1 MAYNTGNPVGSND
14 PRDLFDNTVVL
25 DNLELGAEPSY
36 PDRLGRARKSR
47 SGMEAEFSSA
57 QELRNQEFQ
66 ADQSER
72 EQEFQSDQAE
82 REQEFQSSQDS
93 REQRFNLLIASSG
106 YADKGDYQAGL
117 VLTDYNQI
125 FRRDGEYYKLALS
138 VPTPYTLTGNWASE
152 SSKFVAI
159 GDAALRQELS
169 QGVPYSVNDLAL
181 YSVAGAAGNGVTNDT
196 AAFTA
201 FEASVS
207 GRTIDLHGRIFLVD
221 YRPQK
226 NTYIN
231 GRFVVSGAARPA
243 QLSEGFTIPFG
254 RYHHHGG
261 QLSRLKSALCNP
273 FEQFTGIVFCG
284 DSITWGATLPE
295 NLNPGSDLTTLAT
308 RRDLF
313 ASPSF
318 VNEFK
323 RYIGR
328 EYFDSAIPV
337 ISNWAAS
344 SAGEAIATY
353 KKNVVVYPNRAP
365 FSFNKV
371 MGNTKTSISDVSG
384 VTQSPTGY
392 QATMASAAGSSG
404 ALLLMPNFTGE
415 EFTVVFTAV
424 GSDAGVYEVIVG
436 GTMEMTGSPSV
447 PTGVVLGGTSLGE
460 FSTVPNGSSII
471 DGSFGNRIHHTF
483 SYIRDKN
490 VFIRFKGEG
499 YATIRR
505 LRLEAI
511 ELSKTVRITNQGI
524 SGSNSTR
531 YRSRAL
537 TTAFLPDIAVTAKD
551 NYAFVQLGTN
561 DRGPDST
568 WPNGLNSFEKQMAEI
583 CDILDPLCDTIIM
596 SANHVGP
603 SNQAG
608 KTFTMQQIRGALA
621 SLSRDGLARGKKYDF
636 VDNFGAF
643 TWADP
648 SITLADSLHPN
659 SLGHQMIYR
668 NIVEAL
674 EQA

>member
-36 PDRLGRARKSR
+36 PDRIGRARKSR

-328 EYFDSAIPV
+328 EYFDNAIPV

-353 KKNVVVYPNRAP
+353 VKSLLLYPNRAP
-365 FSFNKV
+365 FAFVAS
-371 MGNTKTSISDVSG
+371 GTASITDTAAPSAA
-384 VTQSPTGY
+384 TGF
-392 QATMASAAGSSG
+392 QATLAASAG
-404 ALLLMPNFTGE
+404 ANTATITFPFTGE
-415 EFTVVFTAV
+415 AFTVVFTAV
-424 GSDAGVYEVIVG
+424 GSDATAYEVLVDGVSI
-436 GTMEMTGSPSV
+436 GTFDTA
-447 PTGVVLGGTSLGE
+447 
-460 FSTVPNGSSII
+460 PNGTTII
-471 DGSFGNRIHHTF
+471 DGSYGNRISHTF
-483 SYIRDKN
+483 SYVRNKTITIRIN
-490 VFIRFKGEG
+490 GVG
-499 YATIRR
+499 APTIRR
-505 LRLEAI
+505 LRIEAI
-511 ELSKTVRITNQGI
+511 EIPKTVRITNQGI

-648 SITLADSLHPN
+648 SVTLADSLHPN